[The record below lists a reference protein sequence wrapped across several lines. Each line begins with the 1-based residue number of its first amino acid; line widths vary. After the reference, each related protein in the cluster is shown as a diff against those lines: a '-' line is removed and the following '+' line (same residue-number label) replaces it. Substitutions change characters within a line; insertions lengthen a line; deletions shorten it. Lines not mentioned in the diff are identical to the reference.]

1 MPLEV
6 EPEVFHGL
14 TFNINTEGKRVGFND
29 ATRESLWMMFT
40 RTSLRTSREAG
51 IQGRKEKEKPDAIGF

>member
-29 ATRESLWMMFT
+29 ATSESLWMMFT
-40 RTSLRTSREAG
+40 RTSLRTSRG
-51 IQGRKEKEKPDAIGF
+51 GWDSRKKGKGRA